1 MKRIFKKIM
10 AFLMESNHYKHL
22 IGGFAVGM
30 LAFNPWAAL
39 YAGTIA
45 ASCLEFKD
53 AVYGN
58 KWDWTDWAVTIAG
71 ALVASIFWRL
81 V

>member
-1 MKRIFKKIM
+1 MKRFFKKIKD
-10 AFLMESNHYKHL
+10 FLTESNHYKHL

-53 AVYGN
+53 AAYGN
-58 KWDWTDWAVTIAG
+58 KWDWTDWDVTIAG
-71 ALVASIFWRL
+71 ALVASVFWRL

>member
-1 MKRIFKKIM
+1 MNKIFS
-10 AFLMESNHYKHL
+10 FLKESNHYKHL
-22 IGGFAVGM
+22 IGGFVVGM
-30 LAFNPWAAL
+30 FGVNPWTSF
-39 YAGTIA
+39 YAGIIA

-53 AVYGN
+53 AAYGN
-58 KWDWTDWAVTIAG
+58 KWDWTDWAMTIAG

>member
-1 MKRIFKKIM
+1 MNKIFS
-10 AFLMESNHYKHL
+10 FLKESNHYKHL
-22 IGGFAVGM
+22 IGGFVVGM
-30 LAFNPWAAL
+30 FGVNPWTSF
-39 YAGTIA
+39 YASIIA

-53 AVYGN
+53 AAYGN
-58 KWDWTDWAVTIAG
+58 KWDWTDWAMTIAG

>member
-1 MKRIFKKIM
+1 MKRFFKKIK
-10 AFLMESNHYKHL
+10 AFLLESNHYKHL

-30 LAFNPWAAL
+30 FGVNPWAAL
-39 YAGTIA
+39 YAGIMA

-53 AVYGN
+53 AAYGN
-58 KWDWTDWAVTIAG
+58 KWDWTDWAVTVTG
-71 ALVASIFWRL
+71 ALVASGFWCL

>member
-1 MKRIFKKIM
+1 MKRFFKKIK
-10 AFLMESNHYKHL
+10 AFLMDSNHYKHL
-22 IGGFAVGM
+22 IDGFVVGM
-30 LAFNPWAAL
+30 FGVNPWTAL

-53 AVYGN
+53 AAYGN

-71 ALVASIFWRL
+71 ALVASVFWRL

>member
-1 MKRIFKKIM
+1 MNKIIS
-10 AFLMESNHYKHL
+10 FLRKSNHYKHL

>member
-1 MKRIFKKIM
+1 MNKIFS
-10 AFLMESNHYKHL
+10 FLKESNHYKHL
-22 IGGFAVGM
+22 IGGFVVGM
-30 LAFNPWAAL
+30 FGVNPWTSF
-39 YAGTIA
+39 YAGIIA

-53 AVYGN
+53 AAYGN
-58 KWDWTDWAVTIAG
+58 KWDWTDWAMTIAS